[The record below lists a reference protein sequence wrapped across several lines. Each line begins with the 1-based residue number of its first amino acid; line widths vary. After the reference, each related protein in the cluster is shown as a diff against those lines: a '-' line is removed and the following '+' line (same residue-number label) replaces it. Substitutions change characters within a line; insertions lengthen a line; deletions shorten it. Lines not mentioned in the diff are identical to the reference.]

1 MWLTS
6 YDIEPRWGRI
16 EVNLVAH
23 ASIGQRSDWE
33 RQVVAMPHSES
44 RDAGTIEASRH

>member
-6 YDIEPRWGRI
+6 YDIEPGWGPI

-23 ASIGQRSDWE
+23 ASIGQRTDW
-33 RQVVAMPHSES
+33 A
-44 RDAGTIEASRH
+44 